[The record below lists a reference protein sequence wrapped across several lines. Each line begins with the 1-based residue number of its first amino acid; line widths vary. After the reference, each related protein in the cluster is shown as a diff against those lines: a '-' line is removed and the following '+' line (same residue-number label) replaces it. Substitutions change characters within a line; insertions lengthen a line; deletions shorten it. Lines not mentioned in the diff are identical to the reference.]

1 VPDANRE
8 RTFINAA
15 EAEGMKPVLPGFET
29 RCCTFSGGIYSQE
42 KRESATEYRLSVDP
56 LSGNLNQVASTSA
69 DLHIQCI
76 KIEGPR

>member
-1 VPDANRE
+1 MIKVGLDTVSPQVTNQFAVQH
-8 RTFINAA
+8 
-15 EAEGMKPVLPGFET
+15 VLKT
-29 RCCTFSGGIYSQE
+29 RCCSFSGGIYSQE